1 MDQPTKPSDLSPEQR
16 DTEALTR
23 RLLGPQ
29 VADRY
34 VDFCRLAAG
43 EIARR
48 VRVCADTHAA
58 EGP

>member
-1 MDQPTKPSDLSPEQR
+1 MDPSVKPSDLTPEQR

-34 VDFCRLAAG
+34 VNFCQLQRPLRLG
-43 EIARR
+43 RLF
-48 VRVCADTHAA
+48 DDGQT
-58 EGP
+58 